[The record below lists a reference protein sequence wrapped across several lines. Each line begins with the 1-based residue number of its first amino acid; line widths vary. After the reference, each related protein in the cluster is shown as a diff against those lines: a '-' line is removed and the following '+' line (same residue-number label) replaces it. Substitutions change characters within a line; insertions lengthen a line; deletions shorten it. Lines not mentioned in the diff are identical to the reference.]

1 MERSDG
7 GKGLR
12 ESWHASR
19 IEEPKSYWM
28 DEQLEQSPTF
38 RSRKCLE
45 ISGAKRHEME
55 VDVAVE
61 EIVNIVLN
69 GCCVTALPAL
79 PVELKEMAIGFLIG
93 EGMVESFQDIT
104 SVKEESGSLICETR
118 DGKAAPWKGHQC
130 CSVGG
135 SAIQGLKPIQ
145 SEVKIKADAILSALD
160 QLNER
165 AKIWRRTGATHT
177 SIICDSDGKI
187 IASCEDVSRSS
198 SVDKTVGLALL
209 AGTDLSK
216 CALITSGRLS
226 GVMVAKAAR
235 AGFPVLVSRSAPM
248 NSGVELARKI
258 GMTLVAFARSPRLY
272 VYAGEER
279 VL

>member
-1 MERSDG
+1 M
-7 GKGLR
+7 R

-19 IEEPKSYWM
+19 VTEPKTNWKNEQM
-28 DEQLEQSPTF
+28 DPHPIF
-38 RSRKCLE
+38 RSRRCLE
-45 ISGAKRHEME
+45 ISGQKRDEIE

-61 EIVNIVLN
+61 EVVNIVLN
-69 GCCVTALPAL
+69 GGCITAIPAL
-79 PVELKEMAIGFLIG
+79 PDQLKEMAVGFLIG
-93 EGMVESFQDIT
+93 EGIVGSFQEIT
-104 SVKEESGSLICETR
+104 SVKEEKGALICETR

-130 CSVGG
+130 CSAG
-135 SAIQGLKPIQ
+135 SSSVQDLKPIV
-145 SEVKIKADAILSALD
+145 SEISMKADALLEAVD

-177 SIICDSDGKI
+177 SIICDCAGKVL
-187 IASCEDVSRSS
+187 ASCEDVSRSS
-198 SVDKTVGLALL
+198 SVDKTVGAALL

-235 AGFPVLVSRSAPM
+235 ARFPILVSRSAPM
-248 NSGVELARKI
+248 NSGVELAEKI

-272 VYAGEER
+272 VYAGAER
-279 VL
+279 LI

>member
-1 MERSDG
+1 MEKDVEG
-7 GKGLR
+7 IGLR
-12 ESWHASR
+12 ESWHISR
-19 IEEPKSYWM
+19 IEEPKSYWKE
-28 DEQLEQSPTF
+28 EQLKADPTF
-38 RSRKCLE
+38 RSRRCLE
-45 ISGAKRHEME
+45 ISGPERHEME

-61 EIVNIVLN
+61 EITNIILN
-69 GCCVTALPAL
+69 KSCVTALPAL
-79 PVELKEMAIGFLIG
+79 PTQLKEMAVGFLIG

-104 SVKEESGSLICETR
+104 SVREENGSVICETR

-135 SAIQGLKPIQ
+135 SSIQGLKPIQ
-145 SEVKIKADAILSALD
+145 SEIRMKASAILKAVD

-165 AKIWRRTGATHT
+165 AKLWRRTGATHT
-177 SIICDSDGKI
+177 SIICDIDGEI
-187 IASCEDVSRSS
+187 AASCEDVSRSS
-198 SVDKTVGLALL
+198 SVDKAVGAALL

-248 NSGVELARKI
+248 NSGVELAEKI
-258 GMTLVAFARSPRLY
+258 GMTLVGFARSPRLY

-279 VL
+279 IT

>member
-1 MERSDG
+1 M
-7 GKGLR
+7 R

-19 IEEPKSYWM
+19 IEEPKSYWKE
-28 DEQLEQSPTF
+28 EQLEPDRTF
-38 RSRKCLE
+38 RFRKCLE
-45 ISGAKRHEME
+45 ISSGKRREIE

-61 EIVNIVLN
+61 EVVNIVLN
-69 GCCVTALPAL
+69 GGCVTALPAL
-79 PVELKEMAIGFLIG
+79 PIQLKEMAVGFLIC

-104 SVKEESGSLICETR
+104 SVREESGSLICETR
-118 DGKAAPWKGHQC
+118 DGKSAPWKGHQC

-135 SAIQGLKPIQ
+135 NAIQDLKPIQ
-145 SEVKIKADAILSALD
+145 SEIKMLASAILSAVD
-160 QLNER
+160 QLNEH

-177 SIICDSDGKI
+177 SIICDCEGKI
-187 IASCEDVSRSS
+187 MASCEDVSRSS
-198 SVDKTVGLALL
+198 SVDKTVGAALL

-258 GMTLVAFARSPRLY
+258 GMTLVGFARSPRLY

-279 VL
+279 IL